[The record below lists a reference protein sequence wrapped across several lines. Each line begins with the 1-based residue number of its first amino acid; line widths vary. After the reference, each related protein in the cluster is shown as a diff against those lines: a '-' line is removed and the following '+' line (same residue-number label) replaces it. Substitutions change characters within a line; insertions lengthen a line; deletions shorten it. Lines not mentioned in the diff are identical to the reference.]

1 MAKHSQPPHGGDDPQ
16 AATARFTE
24 NPFHVLG
31 LRPDCTR
38 KELERE
44 GQKLL
49 HMLQL
54 GLKSVRSYPSPL
66 GPKPRTEDAVRQA
79 MAELRDP
86 KRRVAHELW
95 ATLPPRTEAEAAAA
109 KDNTAARDDASAQAP
124 RRGPSPWPEAFA
136 LFGWR
141 RR

>member
-1 MAKHSQPPHGGDDPQ
+1 MASHGHEHDQEDGRAPE
-16 AATARFTE
+16 ARCTE
-24 NPFHVLG
+24 NPFYVLG
-31 LRPDCTR
+31 LRPSCSR
-38 KELERE
+38 QELERE

-54 GLKSVRSYPSPL
+54 GLKSARSYATPL
-66 GPKPRTEDAVRQA
+66 GPRPRTEDAVRRA

-86 KRRVAHELW
+86 KRRVEHELW
-95 ATLPPRTEAEAAAA
+95 ATLPPREEAAERPTSA
-109 KDNTAARDDASAQAP
+109 DASARAE
-124 RRGPSPWPEAFA
+124 GPPPWPEAMS